1 MKDSFTKQIFIIAG
15 CNGSG
20 KTTTAF
26 KLLPDFLFC
35 NEFVNADEIA
45 RGLSPFNPSS
55 VDIKAGRLMLERI
68 NELLTNNK
76 SFALETTLAT
86 RSFNNLIHNAQENDY
101 SVNLIY
107 FWLHS
112 SDLAIERVKD
122 RVSKGGHS
130 IPVDTIKRRYK
141 RSLKN
146 LFEIYL
152 PIVDN
157 WVLFDNSAKKPALI
171 RSKNKIYNKE
181 TWNIMKGEFN
191 YE

>member
-1 MKDSFTKQIFIIAG
+1 MEDSFTKQIFIIAG

-20 KTTTAF
+20 KTTSAF

-55 VDIKAGRLMLERI
+55 VAIKAGRLMLERI

-76 SFALETTLAT
+76 SFAFETTLAT
-86 RSFNNLIHNAQENDY
+86 RSFNNLIYKAQENDY

-130 IPVDTIKRRYK
+130 IPVNTI
-141 RSLKN
+141 N
-146 LFEIYL
+146 
-152 PIVDN
+152 
-157 WVLFDNSAKKPALI
+157 
-171 RSKNKIYNKE
+171 
-181 TWNIMKGEFN
+181 
-191 YE
+191 